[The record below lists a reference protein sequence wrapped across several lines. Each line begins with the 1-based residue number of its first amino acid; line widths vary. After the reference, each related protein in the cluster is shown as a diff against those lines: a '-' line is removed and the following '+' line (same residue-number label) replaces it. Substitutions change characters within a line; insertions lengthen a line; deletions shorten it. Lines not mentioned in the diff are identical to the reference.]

1 MSETERIVNLK
12 DELDEIKGIFH
23 IHIEHFKQHELTEK
37 ENYQEL
43 LRKVNESC
51 ENTKGLVD
59 IWNAATG
66 TIKVITVIGSII
78 KWLSGIAIA
87 VGSIW
92 FLLHGQIPTSR

>member
-1 MSETERIVNLK
+1 MAESERRVNLK
-12 DELDEIKGIFH
+12 DELDEVKKIMS

-37 ENYQEL
+37 DNYQEL

-59 IWNAATG
+59 MWNAATG
-66 TIKVITVIGSII
+66 TIKVMTIIGSII

-92 FLLHGQIPTSR
+92 FLLHGQIPSGK